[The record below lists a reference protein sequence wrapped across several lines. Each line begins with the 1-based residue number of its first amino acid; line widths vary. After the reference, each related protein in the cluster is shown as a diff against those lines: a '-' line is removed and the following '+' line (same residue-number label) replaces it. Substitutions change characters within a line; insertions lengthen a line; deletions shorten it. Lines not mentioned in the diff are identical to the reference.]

1 MLSVH
6 MPVACSSP
14 DGYIAIQARSG
25 SYGSL
30 MDDAETQIHSGKAN
44 LATADAAKAADNGS
58 PEEISAFAK
67 DAVGPLRSASSSGK
81 SILKQ
86 SSEEL
91 DRENSERIKRTVSW
105 HDWHGEGNNLHTVR
119 EYTPE

>member
-6 MPVACSSP
+6 MPVVCSSP

-30 MDDAETQIHSGKAN
+30 MDAEAQNHSGKGT
-44 LATADAAKAADNGS
+44 LTADAAKAADNGS
-58 PEEISAFAK
+58 ADEISAFGK

-91 DRENSERIKRTVSW
+91 DREGSERIKRTVSW